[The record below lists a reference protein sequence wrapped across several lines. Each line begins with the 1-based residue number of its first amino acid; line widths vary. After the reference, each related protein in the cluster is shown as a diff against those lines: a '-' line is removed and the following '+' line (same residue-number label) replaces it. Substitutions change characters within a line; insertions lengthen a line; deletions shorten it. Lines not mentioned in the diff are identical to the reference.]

1 MNDVDG
7 LLETT
12 RNEINT
18 IEPIHGLAMLPNGVA
33 NLISQLT
40 RAMKTNKASP
50 IDILT
55 VQRTV
60 CEQFGIYLPECFE
73 KSKEEPIVYYGKNP
87 LDDEIDKII
96 SGGGNKKWLKVRQIK
111 LEYPALSQYG
121 EAQIGSALS
130 KRGIPR
136 RNSKGYKKY
145 LLPVNE
151 IGGDNS
157 EQG

>member
-1 MNDVDG
+1 MSDMDG

-12 RNEINT
+12 RSVINKV
-18 IEPIHGLAMLPNGVA
+18 EPIHGLAMLPNGVA

-40 RAMKTNKASP
+40 KAMKMNKASP
-50 IDILT
+50 VDILT

-60 CEQFGIYLPECFE
+60 CEQFGIYLPECFD
-73 KSKEEPIVYYGKNP
+73 KSREEYVIYYGKNP

-96 SGGGNKKWLKVRQIK
+96 SGNGAKRWLKVKQIK
-111 LEYPALSQYG
+111 SEYPTLSQYG
-121 EAQIGSALS
+121 EQQIGSALT

-145 LLPVNE
+145 LLPVNKD
-151 IGGDNS
+151 GGDNS
-157 EQG
+157 EQE